1 MFMYGRPKRYEEF
14 GMVLDIF
21 LEDRRRGRGSIARG
35 EDMAQ
40 IVGEDFFT
48 LLEVAVPHESRPK
61 VRSRIYVGK
70 DGPRQV
76 LRIIRRVGYG
86 SLTGSAKAE
95 LEPAI
100 RTIVESNEKRFTE
113 FFNTATPVTPRL
125 HAIELIPGIGKK
137 YLYKILEER
146 EVNPFKDL
154 NDVKQRIGIPDPVR
168 ALVKRILTEL
178 SSPEEKYYLF
188 AREPY
193 SPEERRPATWK

>member
-1 MFMYGRPKRYEEF
+1 MYGRPKRYEEF
-14 GMVLDIF
+14 GIVLDIF
-21 LEDRRRGRGSIARG
+21 PEDRLRARGSMARG

-48 LLEVAVPHESRPK
+48 FLEAAVPHESMPK

-76 LRIIRRVGYG
+76 LRIIRRVGYE
-86 SLTGSAKAE
+86 SLTASAKAE
-95 LEPAI
+95 LEPAT
-100 RTIVESNEKRFTE
+100 RAIVESNEKRFTG

-154 NDVKQRIGIPDPVR
+154 NDMKERIGIPDPVR